1 MEHVNFFG
9 VGLDGAGGILKDG
22 MGLRERA
29 CKRLTFKG
37 V

>member
-9 VGLDGAGGILKDG
+9 VGVDGAGGNVKDG
-22 MGLRERA
+22 MGPRERA
-29 CKRLTFKG
+29 CKRFAFKG